1 MKKLYEESNVQKI
14 ADTIREIIKT
24 AFTYKISE
32 MPDGIKDVY
41 LKGVEDGGGAGIDT
55 SDATAT
61 AGDMASGVTAYVN
74 GKKITGNVA
83 TYNSNSTLNVT
94 AGSASK
100 DGDYLSLLYEHAVA
114 HLFKKGSKLSTRLK
128 LSDLGDAS
136 AGDVMKGKTFTSAA
150 GITEVGTAELSG
162 IDTSDATASAGD
174 IANGKTAY
182 VNGQKVTGTVQTH
195 SSGGSVSTGSDG
207 LQDGGSYLKLP
218 YTFDSDEL
226 FRKGSKLELK
236 ANYDKFGDAT
246 AEDVAAGKTFTSASG
261 LKKTGTAVLS
271 GESSIEYL
279 DGLFFESGITLSK
292 SGEYITAETQTDSK
306 VALKEGADVS
316 LTMSGSDFGNA
327 LPSDVRIGKTFTSK
341 KGIAIEGTA
350 SDIVDGIKKKEG
362 SVTVESEC
370 EAFTIDTGLS
380 VVHTIIVQASS
391 GSVANTYSWTYD
403 DSGRGLNGYASR
415 SQYLTSHSTGNKIAV
430 DGGVV
435 TCSQQSSSY
444 PIVAKTF
451 NWVAYGE

>member
-1 MKKLYEESNVQKI
+1 MKKLYEESSVQKI

-100 DGDYLSLLYEHAVA
+100 DGNYLSLLYEHDVA
-114 HLFKKGSKLSTRLK
+114 HLFKKGSKLATRLK

-150 GITEVGTAELSG
+150 GITEVGTAELGG

-174 IANGKTAY
+174 IASGKTAY
-182 VNGQKVTGTVQTH
+182 VNGKKVTGNINTY
-195 SSGGSVSTGSDG
+195 SSSSSMSSGSDG
-207 LQDGGSYLKLP
+207 LQDGVTYLKMP
-218 YTFDSDEL
+218 YTFDADKL

-246 AEDVAAGKTFTSASG
+246 AADVAAGKTFTSASG

-341 KGIAIEGTA
+341 EGIAIEGTA

-362 SVTVESEC
+362 SVTVESQC
-370 EAFTIDTGLS
+370 EAFTIDTGLTT
-380 VVHTIIVQASS
+380 VHTIIVRGSG
-391 GSVANTYSWTYD
+391 GSVSNTYGWVYD
-403 DSGRGLNGYASR
+403 DGGRSLNSCQYR
-415 SQYLTSHSTGNKIAV
+415 TQYLTSDGGNKITI

-435 TCSQQSSSY
+435 TCSQYSSSY

>member
-1 MKKLYEESNVQKI
+1 MKKLYEESSVQKI

-61 AGDMASGVTAYVN
+61 AENIRS
-74 GKKITGNVA
+74 
-83 TYNSNSTLNVT
+83 
-94 AGSASK
+94 
-100 DGDYLSLLYEHAVA
+100 
-114 HLFKKGSKLSTRLK
+114 
-128 LSDLGDAS
+128 
-136 AGDVMKGKTFTSAA
+136 
-150 GITEVGTAELSG
+150 
-162 IDTSDATASAGD
+162 
-174 IANGKTAY
+174 GKTAY
-182 VNGQKVTGTVQTH
+182 VNGEKITGTLSVISGIESAGEPTWSDSSQTFML
-195 SSGGSVSTGSDG
+195 SAKRTDTVIFDKTNMVLKCSGN
-207 LQDGGSYLKLP
+207 KL
-218 YTFDSDEL
+218 
-226 FRKGSKLELK
+226 
-236 ANYDKFGDAT
+236 GDAT
-246 AEDVAAGKTFTSASG
+246 AADVAAGKTFTSASG

-292 SGEYITAETQTDSK
+292 SGEYITAEAQTDSK

-327 LPSDVRIGKTFTSK
+327 LPSDVKIGKTFTSK
-341 KGIAIEGTA
+341 EGIAIEGTA

-362 SVTVESEC
+362 SVTVESQC
-370 EAFTIDTGLS
+370 EAFTIDTGLTA
-380 VVHTIIVQASS
+380 VHTIIVRGNG
-391 GSVANTYSWTYD
+391 GSVSNTYGWVYD
-403 DSGRGLNGYASR
+403 DGGRSLNSCQYR
-415 SQYLTSHSTGNKIAV
+415 TQYLSNDGGNKITI

>member
-1 MKKLYEESNVQKI
+1 MKKLYEESSVQKI

-94 AGSASK
+94 AGSVSK
-100 DGDYLSLLYEHAVA
+100 DGNYLSLLYKHDVA
-114 HLFKKGSKLSTRLK
+114 HLFKKGSKLATRLK

-150 GITEVGTAELSG
+150 GITEVGTAELGG
-162 IDTSDATASAGD
+162 IDTSDATATAENIRS
-174 IANGKTAY
+174 GKTAY
-182 VNGQKVTGTVQTH
+182 VNGEKITGTLSVISGIE
-195 SSGGSVSTGSDG
+195 SSGEPTWSDSSQTFM
-207 LQDGGSYLKLP
+207 LSAKRTDTVIFDKTNMVLKC
-218 YTFDSDEL
+218 S
-226 FRKGSKLELK
+226 GNKL
-236 ANYDKFGDAT
+236 GDAT
-246 AEDVAAGKTFTSASG
+246 AADVKAGKTFTSAAG
-261 LKKTGTAVLS
+261 FKVTGTGS
-271 GESSIEYL
+271 GGSS
-279 DGLFFESGITLSK
+279 GGI
-292 SGEYITAETQTDSK
+292 Q
-306 VALKEGADVS
+306 
-316 LTMSGSDFGNA
+316 
-327 LPSDVRIGKTFTSK
+327 
-341 KGIAIEGTA
+341 
-350 SDIVDGIKKKEG
+350 KKEG
-362 SVTVESEC
+362 SVTVESQC
-370 EAFTIDTGLS
+370 EAFTIDTGLTT
-380 VVHTIIVQASS
+380 VHTIIVRGSG
-391 GSVANTYSWTYD
+391 GSVSNTYGWVHD
-403 DSGRGLNGYASR
+403 DGGRGLNSCQYR
-415 SQYLTSHSTGNKIAV
+415 TQYLTSDGGDRITI

-435 TCSQQSSSY
+435 TCSQFSSSY

>member
-1 MKKLYEESNVQKI
+1 MKKLYEESSVQKI

-100 DGDYLSLLYEHAVA
+100 DGNYLSLLYEHDVA
-114 HLFKKGSKLSTRLK
+114 HLFKKGSKLATRLK

-150 GITEVGTAELSG
+150 GITEVGTAELGG
-162 IDTSDATASAGD
+162 IDTSDATATAGD
-174 IANGKTAY
+174 IASGKTAY
-182 VNGQKVTGTVQTH
+182 VNGKKITGTIHTY
-195 SSGGSVSTGSDG
+195 SSSSSLSVGSGSLMNGGT
-207 LQDGGSYLKLP
+207 YLGMP
-218 YTFDSDEL
+218 YTFDEDAL
-226 FRKGSKLELK
+226 FRSGSKIELK
-236 ANYDKFGDAT
+236 KNYENFGDAT
-246 AEDVAAGKTFTSASG
+246 PADVASGKTFTSAAG
-261 LKKTGTAVLS
+261 LKVVGTGS
-271 GESSIEYL
+271 GGSS
-279 DGLFFESGITLSK
+279 GGI
-292 SGEYITAETQTDSK
+292 Q
-306 VALKEGADVS
+306 
-316 LTMSGSDFGNA
+316 
-327 LPSDVRIGKTFTSK
+327 
-341 KGIAIEGTA
+341 
-350 SDIVDGIKKKEG
+350 KKEG
-362 SVTVESEC
+362 SVTVKSQC
-370 EAFTIDTGLS
+370 EAFTIDTGLTT
-380 VVHTIIVQASS
+380 VHTIIVQASA
-391 GSVANTYSWTYD
+391 GSSANTYSWVYD
-403 DSGRGLNGYASR
+403 DGGRSLNGYASR
-415 SQYLTSHSTGNKIAV
+415 SSYLTSHSTGNKITV

-435 TCSQQSSSY
+435 TCNQSSTDS
-444 PIVAKTF
+444 PIIPKTF

>member
-1 MKKLYEESNVQKI
+1 MKKLYEESSVQKI

-74 GKKITGNVA
+74 GKKITGNVD

-100 DGDYLSLLYEHAVA
+100 DGNYLSLLYEHDVA
-114 HLFKKGSKLSTRLK
+114 HLFKKGSKLATRLK

-162 IDTSDATASAGD
+162 IDTSDATATAENIRS
-174 IANGKTAY
+174 GKTAY
-182 VNGQKVTGTVQTH
+182 VNGEKITGTLSVISGIESAGEPTWSDSSQTFML
-195 SSGGSVSTGSDG
+195 SAKRTDTVIFDKTNMTLKCSGD
-207 LQDGGSYLKLP
+207 KL
-218 YTFDSDEL
+218 
-226 FRKGSKLELK
+226 
-236 ANYDKFGDAT
+236 GDAT
-246 AEDVAAGKTFTSASG
+246 AADVAAGKTFTSASG

-341 KGIAIEGTA
+341 EGIAIEGTA

>member
-1 MKKLYEESNVQKI
+1 MKKLYEESSVQKI

-100 DGDYLSLLYEHAVA
+100 DGNYLSLLYEHDVA
-114 HLFKKGSKLSTRLK
+114 HLFKKGSKLATRLK

-150 GITEVGTAELSG
+150 GITEVGTAELGG

-174 IANGKTAY
+174 IASGKTAY
-182 VNGQKVTGTVQTH
+182 VNGKKVTGNINTY
-195 SSGGSVSTGSDG
+195 SSGSSVSSGSDG
-207 LQDGGSYLKLP
+207 LRDGVTYLKMP
-218 YTFDSDEL
+218 YTFDADNL

-246 AEDVAAGKTFTSASG
+246 AADVAAGKTFTSAAG
-261 LKKTGTAVLS
+261 LKVVGTGS
-271 GESSIEYL
+271 GGSS
-279 DGLFFESGITLSK
+279 GGI
-292 SGEYITAETQTDSK
+292 Q
-306 VALKEGADVS
+306 
-316 LTMSGSDFGNA
+316 
-327 LPSDVRIGKTFTSK
+327 
-341 KGIAIEGTA
+341 
-350 SDIVDGIKKKEG
+350 KKEG
-362 SVTVESEC
+362 SVTVESQC
-370 EAFTIDTGLS
+370 EAFTIDTGLTT
-380 VVHTIIVQASS
+380 VHTIIVRGSG
-391 GSVANTYSWTYD
+391 GSVSNTYGWVYD
-403 DSGRGLNGYASR
+403 DGGRSLNSCQYR
-415 SQYLTSHSTGNKIAV
+415 TQYLTSDGGNKITI